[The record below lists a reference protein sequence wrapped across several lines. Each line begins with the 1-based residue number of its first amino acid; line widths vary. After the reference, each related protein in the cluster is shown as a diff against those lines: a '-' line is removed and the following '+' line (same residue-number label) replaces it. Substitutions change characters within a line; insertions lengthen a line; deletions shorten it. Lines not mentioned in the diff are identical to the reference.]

1 MATVRFSEDLL
12 QKIKDNASN
21 TFDTRLKKVYGVEE
35 GLADRIYDHVFK
47 DYYASMNALPKEF
60 MEQVGHIHIS
70 HFGDVLTNVQLNFAS
85 PRPLPKGY
93 HAGFKF
99 HSSWNNQH
107 VKYNMDYNDPVDVE
121 LHTYFYNRQTNIKV
135 VEKQRDEFVG
145 SVLTVCA
152 SFTTLA
158 PALKAWPP
166 LWDLLPEG
174 TKNRHLEVSERKS
187 AAIRA
192 ENLMKDVDLSRMTAT
207 VVATKLVR

>member
-12 QKIKDNASN
+12 HKIKNNASN
-21 TFDTRLKKVYGVEE
+21 TFDTRIKKVYEVEE

-60 MEQVGHIHIS
+60 MEQVSNITIS
-70 HFGDVLTNVQLNFAS
+70 HFGDLQTNVQLNFAS
-85 PRPLPKGY
+85 ARPLPKGY

-99 HSSWNNQH
+99 YSSWNNQH
-107 VKYNMDYNDPVDVE
+107 VKYIMDHNDPIDVE
-121 LHTYFYNRQTNIKV
+121 LHAYFFNRQENIKV
-135 VEKQRDEFVG
+135 VEKQRNEFVE
-145 SVLTVCA
+145 SVMTVCA

-158 PALKAWPP
+158 PTLKAWPP
-166 LWDLLPEG
+166 LWDLLPED
-174 TKNRHLEVSERKS
+174 TKGRHLEVSERKS
-187 AAIRA
+187 AAART

>member
-12 QKIKDNASN
+12 EKIKTNAIN
-21 TFDTRLKKVYGVEE
+21 TFDTRVRKAYEVEE
-35 GLADRIYDHVFK
+35 GLGDRIYDHVFK

-60 MEQVGHIHIS
+60 MEQVGNITIS
-70 HFGDVLTNVQLNFAS
+70 HFGDVPTNVQLNFAS

-107 VKYNMDYNDPVDVE
+107 VKYLMDHNDPFDVE
-121 LHTYFYNRQTNIKV
+121 LHAYFFNRQVNIKT

-166 LWDLLPEG
+166 LWDLLPEH
-174 TKNRHLEVSERKS
+174 TKGRHLEVSERKS
-187 AAIRA
+187 AAERT